1 MVNQERNRALTEQ
14 ACAFHPP
21 YPERI
26 GDFWNG
32 EQVYTGALVQE
43 DGSVLFRVYAPG
55 MERASVCLTAF
66 ADVDLEMKK
75 NASGFFEALLPYEAR
90 FRGPQDFRFYLNDVL
105 YIHPQTPVHYRSFRL
120 VNYVEIPGP
129 ETDMIC
135 LRDVPHGQV
144 VREVF
149 YTRVRG
155 TWQRCWVYLPPQYR
169 QGGEYPVLYLQ
180 HGLTENE
187 GEWVNMGKMP
197 YLMDNLLAEGKCKP
211 FIVVMC
217 DGMERTAD
225 EGLRD
230 FGSFERVLIE
240 DAIPFIEKNYRVK
253 PGKENRAM
261 AGLSMGS
268 MQTSIIGLAHPELFS
283 ALGMFSGFLR
293 LDTSEGFDDW
303 PHMGKLQANP
313 GYISENYDVFFRSIG
328 NKDVYYPIFLK
339 DRQVLAQLGC
349 DAYPGFYERVYEGL
363 THDWGAFR
371 RAFADFAQLVFREN
385 RR

>member
-1 MVNQERNRALTEQ
+1 
-14 ACAFHPP
+14 
-21 YPERI
+21 
-26 GDFWNG
+26 
-32 EQVYTGALVQE
+32 
-43 DGSVLFRVYAPG
+43 LFRVYAPG
-55 MERASVCLTAF
+55 MDRARVCLTAF
-66 ADVDLEMKK
+66 ADVELAMEKD
-75 NASGFFEALLPYEAR
+75 ADGFFTALLPYEER

-120 VNYVEIPGP
+120 VNYVEILGG
-129 ETDMIC
+129 ESDMIC

-149 YTRVRG
+149 YAHVRD

-169 QGGEYPVLYLQ
+169 NGGAYPVLYLQ

-197 YLMDNLLAEGKCKP
+197 YLMDNLLADGKCEP

-217 DGMERTAD
+217 DGMERMKG

-240 DAIPFIEKNYRVK
+240 DCMPFIEKNYRVK

-268 MQTSIIGLAHPELFS
+268 MQTSIIGLAHPELFD

-303 PHMGKLQANP
+303 PHMGKLNANP
-313 GYISENYDVFFRSIG
+313 AYISENYRVFFRSIG
-328 NKDVYYPIFLK
+328 DKDVYYPIFQK
-339 DRQVLAQLGC
+339 DKQVLAALGC
-349 DAYPGFYERVYEGL
+349 DKGCGFYETVYPGL

-371 RAFADFAQLVFREN
+371 RALADFAQLIFREK
-385 RR
+385 R